1 MIGRALRDQAIQ
13 FVAELCEPVGPFTFA
28 GYGGRIARLRHEI
41 HQTSGDDLVAGVI
54 KADARVREIMHA
66 WVDSAPLPATIGV
79 LLDLVAAPP
88 PEAARAPQDW
98 HSELMELLYL
108 CGRRDRRALASE
120 LAARADIPESFT
132 AELHAWFADDDSP
145 HCEAGAPSS

>member
-41 HQTSGDDLVAGVI
+41 QQASGDDLVAGAI

-66 WVDSAPLPATIGV
+66 WADSAPLPATIAV

-88 PEAARAPQDW
+88 PAATRAPQAW
-98 HSELMELLYL
+98 QSELLELLYL

-120 LAARADIPESFT
+120 LAARADNPGSFT
-132 AELHAWFADDDSP
+132 AELHTWFADDDSP
-145 HCEAGAPSS
+145 HGKADDRSS